1 MDQLQAEIAN
11 RNTMIAKIQKR
22 LDLRAHFLAGE
33 LTAQEAEIED
43 RLTGAEENLQVAHAR
58 VESIKG
64 QLERLEALEARGEI
78 SRLEVIQLQYALDA
92 AQAELK
98 LAILEMDVL
107 EKLK

>member
-1 MDQLQAEIAN
+1 
-11 RNTMIAKIQKR
+11 MIAKIQQR

-43 RLTGAEENLQVAHAR
+43 RLTDAEENLQMAQAR
-58 VESIKG
+58 VESIRG

-78 SRLEVIQLQYALDA
+78 SHMEVIQMQYALDA
-92 AQAELK
+92 AQAELN

-107 EKLK
+107 KRLK